1 VALLTILVTVE
12 WHLLAD
18 DASHLANPTS
28 LRTIMSPGHYLSN
41 RVHFIAGSV
50 LTGLTFAG
58 FVVIIRLLV
67 RHALT
72 SAVLSVA
79 VIAWLTYDMYFDQL
93 GNSKWGALAYGIG
106 MGVLLVWLFTRVG
119 ILAVMFFNFIMFSVG
134 LFTIA
139 FDDWSTPYIL
149 ALLAV
154 VLLLALYGFWV
165 SLAGQ
170 PIFKDMLGEP
180 QALTP

>member
-1 VALLTILVTVE
+1 LLTILVTVE

-18 DASHLANPTS
+18 DASHLAHHTS

-50 LTGLTFAG
+50 LIGLTCAG

-67 RHALT
+67 RHALI

-79 VIAWLTYDMYFDQL
+79 VLALPAYDMYFNQVGD
-93 GNSKWGALAYGIG
+93 SKWGALAYAIG
-106 MGVLLVWLFTRVG
+106 TSVLLVWLCTRVG
-119 ILAVMFFNFIMFSVG
+119 VLAAMFFSFIVFSAG

-139 FDDWSTPYIL
+139 FDDWTTPYIL

-154 VLLLALYGFWV
+154 VLLLALYG
-165 SLAGQ
+165 SCSR
-170 PIFKDMLGEP
+170 
-180 QALTP
+180 